1 MISYT
6 FMYNTCRSGKRNL
19 WGYACDYEDK
29 EENDESL
36 NLLYQ

>member
-6 FMYNTCRSGKRNL
+6 FIYNTCRSGKRNL
-19 WGYACDYEDK
+19 WRYACDYEDK
-29 EENDESL
+29 EENDGSL